1 MIKSNVYFSK
11 FTTPD
16 QLPRKIGLP
25 FFLEEF
31 FLNNLKYKK
40 KINLADKIKLKI
52 FNNKFFR
59 KLILL
64 IILLKRVSLHFKKP
78 KKNKIIIFDCTNYID
93 IKKVIK
99 EKNFFLLS
107 NRVERIKDIYVC
119 KKILTFMIKNFFK
132 RSIKL
137 NYLIALIKIISPKIV
152 ITKIDNSK
160 DFYEVSRELHKKIK
174 FIAIQNAHRGD
185 TLFAPIKETKRIFI
199 PYYLCFSPYEE
210 KIYKMKKAKVKKFIP
225 IGSIKTSLALNYIKQ
240 NKIPKKEKYDI
251 CLISEPHVD
260 LNHKDNIKN
269 FVETVGLI
277 AQFTHKLCEEKKLKL
292 IFVGKGTNKIKKNVE
307 KEFYKYFLKTKF
319 KIEYG
324 PRNSW
329 NSYKRIMQSNL
340 IVGHHTSLLREAISL
355 NKKVLCCN
363 FTGSKYLKF
372 PSEGLCQLKKNT
384 YSAFKERAMKI
395 LSMSNEKYF
404 LSLKQNKDFIMV
416 PSSHFIKSLRKEITI

>member
-1 MIKSNVYFSK
+1 MLKSYVYFPK

-16 QLPRKIGLP
+16 QLSRKIGLP
-25 FFLEEF
+25 FFLEKF
-31 FLNNLKYKK
+31 FLDKLKYKK

-52 FNNKFFR
+52 FNSNFFR
-59 KLILL
+59 RLILL
-64 IILLKRVSLHFKKP
+64 IKLIKKVSFKFKRP
-78 KKNKIIIFDCTNYID
+78 KKNKIVIFDCTNYID

-107 NRVERIKDIYVC
+107 NRVERISEIYIC

-132 RSIKL
+132 RSSKL
-137 NYLIALIKIISPKIV
+137 NYLIALIKIISPKTV

-185 TLFAPIKETKRIFI
+185 TLFAPIKETKKIFI
-199 PYYLCFSPYEE
+199 PYYLCFSQYEE

-225 IGSIKTSLALNYIKQ
+225 IGSIKTSLALDYIKR
-240 NKIPKKEKYDI
+240 NKVPKKKIYDI
-251 CLISEPHVD
+251 CLISEPHTNLD
-260 LNHKDNIKN
+260 FKDDIKN
-269 FVETVGLI
+269 FVETLGLV
-277 AQFTHKLCEEKKLKL
+277 AQFTHRLCKEKKLKL
-292 IFVGKGTNKIKKNVE
+292 IFVGKGTNKIKKNIE
-307 KEFYKYFLKTKF
+307 KEFYKYFLKTQF

-324 PRNSW
+324 SRNSW
-329 NSYKRIMQSNL
+329 NSYQRIMQSNL

-384 YSAFKERAMKI
+384 YSAFKVRAMKI

-404 LSLKQNKDFIMV
+404 LNLKQNKNFIMF
-416 PSSHFIKSLRKEITI
+416 PSSHFIKSLRKEITT